1 MSFQFVQEAMA
12 YSEDPLVNSQYL
24 SVANFA
30 RWIRQ
35 FESSNYTLASCSWQ
49 QREFYDFLLT
59 YNKPV
64 LLFNCFDPM
73 FNGNNNTPL
82 AHYIEKLNRTKH
94 VRVVGNNLD
103 DYLNYWCL
111 GFAPEG
117 QFKNYLQD
125 DFLKYN
131 FEKVFLCYQR
141 SNTGYREKLYD
152 ALKCYNKYGTVTYA
166 QIVNKKISVLNDI
179 NTVGELNIW
188 NSHFLNIISETQYDW
203 QNPYQI
209 FLSEKT
215 WKPIYGMRP
224 FLHFTNVYANDFLK
238 SQGFELF
245 WEDFGC
251 VYDNNKSW
259 SFQIKQITQAVE
271 NLKNKNLNSF
281 YKKLLP
287 KIKHNRINLNKFI
300 QRQKDKIE
308 AIKHI
313 PFPSSSVVEQ
323 TTVNRLVGGS
333 NPS

>member
-1 MSFQFVQEAMA
+1 MSFQFVREAVA
-12 YSEDPLVNSQYL
+12 YSNDPVSNSQHL

-30 RWIRQ
+30 QWIRQ
-35 FESSNYTLASCSWQ
+35 FESSKYTLASCSWQ
-49 QREFYDFLLT
+49 QKQFYEMLLT

-73 FNGNNNTPL
+73 FVGDDQTPL
-82 AHYIEKLNRTKH
+82 AHYIQLLNTTDH
-94 VRVVGNNLD
+94 VRAVGNNID

-117 QFKNYLQD
+117 QFKNYVQD
-125 DFLKYN
+125 NFLKCN

-141 SNTGYREKLYD
+141 SNTGFRKNLYD
-152 ALKCYNKYGTVTYA
+152 ALKCHNAYGTATYA
-166 QIVNKKISVLNDI
+166 HWENNSTNVINDI
-179 NTVGELNIW
+179 NTVGSLDIW

-203 QNPYQI
+203 NNPYEI

-251 VYDNNKSW
+251 DYNNTESW
-259 SFQIKQITQAVE
+259 SFQIEQISQAVE
-271 NLKNKNLNSF
+271 NLKRENLNSL

-308 AIKHI
+308 AIKHN
-313 PFPSSSVVEQ
+313 PFPGSSV
-323 TTVNRLVGGS
+323 GS
-333 NPS
+333 SI

>member
-1 MSFQFVQEAMA
+1 MSFQFVREVVA
-12 YSEDPLVNSQYL
+12 YSNDPVSNSQHL

-30 RWIRQ
+30 QWIRQ
-35 FESSNYTLASCSWQ
+35 FESSKYTLASCSWQ
-49 QREFYDFLLT
+49 QKQFYEMLLT

-73 FNGNNNTPL
+73 FVGDDQQPL
-82 AHYIEKLNRTKH
+82 AHYIQLLNNTEHIRA
-94 VRVVGNNLD
+94 VGNNID

-117 QFKNYLQD
+117 QFKNYVQD
-125 DFLKYN
+125 NFLKCN

-141 SNTGYREKLYD
+141 SNTGFRKNLYD
-152 ALKCYNKYGTVTYA
+152 ALKYHNAYGTATYA
-166 QIVNKKISVLNDI
+166 HWENNSTNVINDI
-179 NTVGELNIW
+179 NTVGSLEVW

-203 QNPYQI
+203 NNPYEI

-251 VYDNNKSW
+251 KYDNTASW
-259 SFQIKQITQAVE
+259 SFQIEQISQAVE
-271 NLKNKNLNSF
+271 NLKNENLNSL

-313 PFPSSSVVEQ
+313 PFPGSSV
-323 TTVNRLVGGS
+323 GS
-333 NPS
+333 SI